1 MRMLRRIRT
10 TAALV
15 AATVG
20 LTACDGG
27 VSSPDGESGL
37 ERMRERDP
45 RAVLLDVGLP
55 GIDGFEATR
64 QIRAFRDAATLPIV
78 ALTAYASS
86 IEREMSES
94 CGMNGYLTKP
104 IVLEELVETL
114 SAWLPESDDTSPADA
129 DAVQQGDAPAVDEA
143 ALAEL
148 ADQIGHANLIAVI
161 NKFLEEIDTRW
172 SALEQAN
179 TNVDRARE
187 AHTLASTCQ
196 SFGLPSIGEKI
207 ACIERHA
214 KFGGQAGEPPLFA
227 LQETQAR
234 LGPRH

>member
-1 MRMLRRIRT
+1 MRVGIIGAGQLGQMLGF
-10 TAALV
+10 AARGMDIECHFV
-15 AATVG
+15 
-20 LTACDGG
+20 
-27 VSSPDGESGL
+27 
-37 ERMRERDP
+37 DP
-45 RAVLLDVGLP
+45 
-55 GIDGFEATR
+55 
-64 QIRAFRDAATLPIV
+64 
-78 ALTAYASS
+78 S
-86 IEREMSES
+86 
-94 CGMNGYLTKP
+94 
-104 IVLEELVETL
+104 
-114 SAWLPESDDTSPADA
+114 
-129 DAVQQGDAPAVDEA
+129 DAPPAAAAGKVIRRPFDDAA

-214 KFGGQAGEPPLFA
+214 KFGDQAGEPPCIATTGKEL
-227 LQETQAR
+227 R
-234 LGPRH
+234 LGANALEAAIARYRSED